1 MLTTMEE
8 KKKYVQKFNVFDDT
22 FFEMVAKDK
31 EAVEDILR
39 IILHDP
45 ELVVAQLITQD
56 SVKNLYGKSV
66 RLDALCVTGDGK
78 TINVEIQKGDNDNHA
93 KRVRY
98 NASCITANVTEP
110 GENYENIND
119 VYVVYISKFDV
130 FRRKRRLY
138 YVERSFHDNGE
149 VISVDDGEHFIYV
162 NASNDVMAEAEDA
175 DVAELME
182 FFKNSQGQNE
192 KFHRLTNRVY
202 DLKNN
207 ESEVN
212 AMCEH
217 VENYAKEY
225 AKEYAKKYA
234 SEYADEQKRIMIC
247 ELVHDCALSAEAGAD
262 KLGMAMIEFAEL
274 MKQLG
279 YSIPEPA

>member
-8 KKKYVQKFNVFDDT
+8 KKAYVQKFNVFDDT

-98 NASCITANVTEP
+98 NASCITANVSEP

-149 VISVDDGEHFIYV
+149 IVSVDDGEHFIYV
-162 NASNDVMAEAEDA
+162 NASNDVIAEAEDA

-212 AMCEH
+212 AMCKL
-217 VENYAKEY
+217 VEDYAN
-225 AKEYAKKYA
+225 
-234 SEYADEQKRIMIC
+234 EQKRIMIC

-274 MKQLG
+274 MKQYG

>member
-1 MLTTMEE
+1 MIILTTLEE
-8 KKKYVQKFNVFDDT
+8 KIKYVQQFNVFDDT

-45 ELVVAQLITQD
+45 ELIVTKLIPQN

-66 RLDALCVTGDGK
+66 RLDALCVTGDGRN
-78 TINVEIQKGDNDNHA
+78 INVEVQKGDNDNHA

-98 NASCITANVTEP
+98 NASCITANVSEP

-130 FRRKRRLY
+130 FNRKRRLY
-138 YVERSFHDNGE
+138 HVERSFRDKGD
-149 VISVDDGEHFIYV
+149 VVSVHDGEHLIYA
-162 NASNDVMAEAEDA
+162 NASNDVYAEAEDD

-182 FFKNSQGQNE
+182 FFLHSQGQND
-192 KFHRLTNRVY
+192 KFCRLTNRVH

-207 ESEVN
+207 ESEVST
-212 AMCEH
+212 MCKL
-217 VENYAKEY
+217 VEDFAKEY
-225 AKEYAKKYA
+225 AKEYAKEQAKEMICALVRKGALSMEIGAEQLDLTTEEFYELLRA
-234 SEYADEQKRIMIC
+234 SEQA
-247 ELVHDCALSAEAGAD
+247 VSN
-262 KLGMAMIEFAEL
+262 
-274 MKQLG
+274 
-279 YSIPEPA
+279 PA